1 MVNEHSAII
10 CSLKYTV
17 FGEADICP
25 SRVQC
30 AAGLLLL
37 WTLWS
42 SHSKG
47 QGLGVE
53 EGAKNHE
60 RSRQAACARSESG
73 RDKQS
78 RGREGSGRT

>member
-1 MVNEHSAII
+1 MPLKGPV
-10 CSLKYTV
+10 CSRALASV
-17 FGEADICP
+17 G
-25 SRVQC
+25 
-30 AAGLLLL
+30 
-37 WTLWS
+37 LWS

-60 RSRQAACARSESG
+60 RSRQAACARSERG

-78 RGREGSGRT
+78 RGREGSART